1 MASKFNK
8 KNLISSGLW
17 VPENLSEN
25 KKKINK
31 TYNIFVSDLLLSAL
45 IGIHDHEKTN
55 KQKIL
60 INLILSAHESSKI
73 KDDKIENVV
82 SYEHIVKDIEKLVS
96 LKHVG
101 LIETLAEK
109 ISEIC
114 FKDQRVINATI
125 KIEKLEVFDNTKSVG
140 IQIFRER
147 KKNNFIKKTGKILK
161 IKK

>member
-25 KKKINK
+25 KKKINR

-82 SYEHIVKDIEKLVS
+82 SYEHIVNDIKSFV
-96 LKHVG
+96 KKGHVG
-101 LIETLAEK
+101 LLENLAES
-109 ISEIC
+109 IVEIC
-114 FKDQRVINATI
+114 FFDKRVLDVRV
-125 KIEKLEVFDNTKSVG
+125 KIEKLEVFKETKSVG
-140 IQIFRER
+140 IEIYKTKNYSSDSS
-147 KKNNFIKKTGKILK
+147 KKKILK
-161 IKK
+161 LKKK